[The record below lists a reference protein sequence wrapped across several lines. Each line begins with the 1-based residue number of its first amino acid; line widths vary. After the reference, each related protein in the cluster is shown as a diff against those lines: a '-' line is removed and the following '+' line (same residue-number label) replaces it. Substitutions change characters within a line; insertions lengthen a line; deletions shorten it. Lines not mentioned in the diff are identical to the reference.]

1 MKIYFFPLIAIL
13 FLYSSCQNRHR
24 ATNPSAKPSGADS
37 NNLSG
42 FTDNNAF
49 QVHKDD
55 YDQQFVSNYGLLHL
69 KTSNDP
75 FTGRILTIDGGQNG
89 EYVYADENWV
99 NGRKH
104 GLSTKWFSNGV
115 KMYERNYK
123 DGKWHGTVTRWWPN
137 GQKMY
142 VRAYSKG
149 IRHGKEATWR
159 SDGTPVS
166 ISSDTASEVGKPVK
180 TKPVSDKVESLETTD
195 PTTAKH

>member
-1 MKIYFFPLIAIL
+1 LLTKVHHFLNLAKFVPFDSITTMKIHFFPLIAIL

-75 FTGRILTIDGGQNG
+75 FTGRILTI
-89 EYVYADENWV
+89 
-99 NGRKH
+99 
-104 GLSTKWFSNGV
+104 
-115 KMYERNYK
+115 
-123 DGKWHGTVTRWWPN
+123 
-137 GQKMY
+137 
-142 VRAYSKG
+142 
-149 IRHGKEATWR
+149 
-159 SDGTPVS
+159 
-166 ISSDTASEVGKPVK
+166 
-180 TKPVSDKVESLETTD
+180 
-195 PTTAKH
+195 